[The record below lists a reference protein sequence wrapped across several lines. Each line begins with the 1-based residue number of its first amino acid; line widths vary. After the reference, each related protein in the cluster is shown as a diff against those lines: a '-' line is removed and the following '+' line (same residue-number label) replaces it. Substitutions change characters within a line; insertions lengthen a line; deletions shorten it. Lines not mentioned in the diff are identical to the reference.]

1 MIGLDTNIVLRY
13 LLQDEPEQT
22 AQVNHIVEDD
32 LSPQNPGFLSL
43 PTVLEL
49 VWVLRSVFK
58 QDQNQIATHLER
70 LLGAESFVIQ
80 NEQEVFEAMYA
91 LKRGTGEFEDALIGA
106 VNRWAGCSHTYTSD
120 RRALRL
126 SAFQSSPDPD

>member
-1 MIGLDTNIVLRY
+1 MVGLDTNIVLRY
-13 LLQDEPEQT
+13 LLQDDPEQT
-22 AQVNHIVEDD
+22 AQVNHIIDD
-32 LSPQNPGFLSL
+32 ELSLKNPGFLSL

-58 QDQNQIATHLER
+58 QNPNQITTHLEH

-91 LKRGTGEFEDALIGA
+91 LKRGLGEFEDALIGA
-106 VNRWAGCSHTYTSD
+106 VNRWAGCSHTYTFD
-120 RRALRL
+120 RRASRL
-126 SAFQSSPDPD
+126 PQFRVVA